1 MADERTHLLPGSS
14 HDRRQRSLSTSSHWS
29 QSLRWNLSQ
38 PPARTPQF
46 RFSARPDDT
55 LPTDLTV
62 GALEQYLPG
71 LPAAPAPRAAV
82 QIIWLLYLI
91 IEAASP
97 AERTRCSSS
106 RQEWVQSTRVKR
118 TQENLENLLLT
129 VWRDFLN
136 EARDDAEI
144 DEIEELLWYRVGLS
158 NDINGDV
165 VRVVDMLT
173 HEAVPVRFL
182 CDPAL
187 QISLYRTWRHGLL
200 PWPNNREPALSRL
213 LKYYDRCTTPR
224 VAHAISVTI
233 RLAFLILLAQLL
245 LYPPRSGFS
254 GAREYILLLYCVA
267 AFLDSPSFGSWPF
280 VFIAV
285 SLLYSLPLSPAPDG
299 SFRSLMLLS
308 FIGLLVGLHA
318 AYPPTPLLLFRPNR
332 ALPFAVYIRTIFT
345 QTVTPTLA
353 FFAPLLLALGVFLSL
368 SVADPFTLPWSV
380 ASVYGEHMGPSD
392 PVPHPTP
399 YTTRITVFSFFMFV
413 LISIPFFVTSL
424 VLLPS
429 RHSSSSLDTSIDWD
443 TFGTLTGAR
452 ARRAFVHALIAHA
465 QPEFYPAPLN
475 IARLVWVTVPRVVL
489 EVLGRPLASEWWA
502 ESVALWVWRG

>member
-1 MADERTHLLPGSS
+1 MADERSHLLPGSS

-29 QSLRWNLSQ
+29 QPLRWNLSQ

-46 RFSARPDDT
+46 RFSARPDDM
-55 LPTDLTV
+55 LPTDLTI

-71 LPAAPAPRAAV
+71 LPAAPASRAAV

-97 AERTRCSSS
+97 AERTRYSSS

-118 TQENLENLLLT
+118 TQENLENLLLA

-136 EARDDAEI
+136 GARDDAVEER

-158 NDINGDV
+158 DDINGDV
-165 VRVVDMLT
+165 VR
-173 HEAVPVRFL
+173 
-182 CDPAL
+182 
-187 QISLYRTWRHGLL
+187 
-200 PWPNNREPALSRL
+200 
-213 LKYYDRCTTPR
+213 
-224 VAHAISVTI
+224 
-233 RLAFLILLAQLL
+233 
-245 LYPPRSGFS
+245 
-254 GAREYILLLYCVA
+254 
-267 AFLDSPSFGSWPF
+267 
-280 VFIAV
+280 
-285 SLLYSLPLSPAPDG
+285 APDG

-308 FIGLLVGLHA
+308 FIGLLVSLHA

-353 FFAPLLLALGVFLSL
+353 FFAPLLLALSVFLSL
-368 SVADPFTLPWSV
+368 SVADPFTLPWSAV
-380 ASVYGEHMGPSD
+380 ASVYDEHMGPSD

-399 YTTRITVFSFFMFV
+399 YTTRITIFSFFIFV

-429 RHSSSSLDTSIDWD
+429 RHSSSPRDASIDWD

-475 IARLVWVTVPRVVL
+475 IARLLWVTVPRAVL
-489 EVLGRPLASEWWA
+489 EILGRPLASEWWA
-502 ESVALWVWRG
+502 ESVAVWVWRGW

>member
-1 MADERTHLLPGSS
+1 MADERTHLLPGGS

-29 QSLRWNLSQ
+29 QSLRWGLSQ

-46 RFSARPDDT
+46 RFSTRPDDT
-55 LPTDLTV
+55 LPTDLTIST
-62 GALEQYLPG
+62 LEQHLPG
-71 LPAAPAPRAAV
+71 LPAAPAPKAAI

-97 AERTRCSSS
+97 VERTRNSTS
-106 RQEWVQSTRVKR
+106 RQEWMQSIRVKR

-136 EARDDAEI
+136 GTRDNPIEEK

-158 NDINGDV
+158 NETNGDI

-173 HEAVPVRFL
+173 HEAIPVQFL

-187 QISLYRTWRHGLL
+187 QISLNRTWRRGLI
-200 PWPNNREPALSRL
+200 PWPEDREPALTRI

-224 VAHAISVTI
+224 VAHAVTVTI
-233 RLAFLILLAQLL
+233 RLAFLVLLAQLL

-254 GAREYILLLYCVA
+254 GAREYILLFYCIS
-267 AFLDSPSFGSWPF
+267 AFLDSPGVGSWPF
-280 VFIAV
+280 IIIAIP
-285 SLLYSLPLSPAPDG
+285 LLYSLPFSPAPDG
-299 SFRSLMLLS
+299 SFRSLVLLG
-308 FIGLLVGLHA
+308 FIGLLAGLHS
-318 AYPPTPLLLFRPNR
+318 AYPPTPLLLFQPNR

-353 FFAPLLLALGVFLSL
+353 FFAPLLLALSVFLSL
-368 SVADPFTLPWSV
+368 SVADPFTLPWFVVIS
-380 ASVYGEHMGPSD
+380 AYAEHIGPSD
-392 PVPHPTP
+392 PVQHPTP
-399 YTTRITVFSFFMFV
+399 YTTRITIFSFFMFI

-429 RHSSSSLDTSIDWD
+429 RHLSSSLSASVDWD
-443 TFGTLTGAR
+443 TYGTLTGVR
-452 ARRAFVHALIAHA
+452 ARRAF
-465 QPEFYPAPLN
+465 
-475 IARLVWVTVPRVVL
+475 
-489 EVLGRPLASEWWA
+489 
-502 ESVALWVWRG
+502 